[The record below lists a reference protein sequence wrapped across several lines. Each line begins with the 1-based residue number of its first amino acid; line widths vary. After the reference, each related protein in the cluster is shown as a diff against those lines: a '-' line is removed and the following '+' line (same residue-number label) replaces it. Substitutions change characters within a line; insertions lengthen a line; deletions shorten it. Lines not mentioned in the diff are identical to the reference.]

1 MAFTPEQ
8 FDKVNGY
15 SNEYWGWGCED
26 DDMYI
31 RVVSACLRLEQA
43 DYKYYPYDMLIRK
56 NTFFV
61 AEIKGLYLDG
71 YEKEYKIGTT
81 FRYTMV
87 THAHERLATD
97 GLSSIE

>member
-56 NTFFV
+56 NTF
-61 AEIKGLYLDG
+61 LSQ
-71 YEKEYKIGTT
+71 
-81 FRYTMV
+81 
-87 THAHERLATD
+87 RLR
-97 GLSSIE
+97 GSV

>member
-8 FDKVNGY
+8 FEKVNGY

-43 DYKYYPYDMLIRK
+43 DYKYYPYDMLIRRFTHIFLLLGSCIFRRLRK
-56 NTFFV
+56 RVQNWDDFSLQHGH
-61 AEIKGLYLDG
+61 ARSRKALY
-71 YEKEYKIGTT
+71 
-81 FRYTMV
+81 
-87 THAHERLATD
+87 
-97 GLSSIE
+97 